1 MSPAGDNVRG
11 DDVRQDSQ
19 FVIWAMA
26 WTVGTRYG
34 GKVINLLTTIA
45 LAWLLTK
52 EDFGLAGYALIFV
65 TFIEILEGFGVESAL
80 VYHAEDEELQ
90 NNAFWISALTG
101 VGIASIVFLT
111 APLAAIIFDDERAI
125 PLVQVL
131 ALAFVFT
138 GLRIVPKA
146 LLTRRMQF
154 RLMALPEFVKVSV
167 KGVAAISIGLLGGGA
182 WAMIVS
188 VVIALAAELVVLW
201 IAAGWWPTFRFTFRA
216 EKVRPLLS
224 YGGGMLGLSIIGTLI
239 TNIDYVLVGRLLGAA
254 ALGAYMIGFRLP
266 TLLITPIIESLS
278 KVIFPMSVRKQSDP
292 VAMIDGWKI
301 ALRYVAMVS
310 VPVGFGIAS
319 VSAAL
324 VPALFG
330 IKWIESVPVVSGIA
344 LQTVLISLVWHTGD
358 IYKATGRIR
367 LLFWLGVCQLVIT
380 APLLLIAVLQF
391 GTIGAVAWAHVVGA
405 ALNAILRFIVMSRVM
420 PVSLAEIARILA
432 APLFA
437 GFVMAAAVIGAETV
451 LAASTDAL
459 WTRLLADIA
468 VGAVVYCVLACLL
481 MREEVETS
489 FKQLRQSLS
498 RSQANQ
504 RR

>member
-1 MSPAGDNVRG
+1 MSKSGTD
-11 DDVRQDSQ
+11 RQDSQ

-34 GKVINLLTTIA
+34 GKIINLLTTIA
-45 LAWLLTK
+45 LAWLLSK

-80 VYHAEDEELQ
+80 VYHGEDEELQ

-101 VGIASIVFLT
+101 LGIASIVYLT
-111 APLAAIIFDDERAI
+111 APVAAIIFDDERAI

-154 RLMALPEFVKVSV
+154 KLMALPEFVKVTV
-167 KGVAAISIGLLGGGA
+167 KGIAAISIGLAGGGA

-201 IAAGWWPTFRFTFRA
+201 IAAGWWPTFRFVFRA

-224 YGGGMLGLSIIGTLI
+224 YGGGMIGLSIVGTLI
-239 TNIDYVLVGRLLGAA
+239 ANIDYVLVGRLLGAA

-301 ALRYVAMVS
+301 ALRYVAIVS
-310 VPVGFGIAS
+310 VPVGLGIAS

-330 IKWIESVPVVSGIA
+330 IKWLDSVPVVSGIA

-367 LLFWLGVCQLVIT
+367 LLFWLGVSQLLIT
-380 APLLLIAVLQF
+380 APLLLIAVLHF

-405 ALNAILRFIVMSRVM
+405 LLNAVVRFIVMSKIM
-420 PVSLAEIARILA
+420 PVNLREIVDILV
-432 APLFA
+432 APLSA
-437 GFVMAAAVIGAETV
+437 GLLMAAAVIGVDMA
-451 LAASTDAL
+451 LAAAIEGV
-459 WTRLLADIA
+459 WVRLLADI
-468 VGAVVYCVLACLL
+468 VTGALVYALLAYFM
-481 MREEVETS
+481 MRDEVETS
-489 FKQLRQSLS
+489 IKQLRQSLS
-498 RSQANQ
+498 RG
-504 RR
+504 